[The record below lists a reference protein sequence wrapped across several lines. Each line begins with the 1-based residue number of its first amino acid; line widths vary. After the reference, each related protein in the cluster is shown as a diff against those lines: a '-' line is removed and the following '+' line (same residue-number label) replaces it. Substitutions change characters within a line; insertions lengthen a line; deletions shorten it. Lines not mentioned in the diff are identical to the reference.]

1 MAETLYQNRR
11 EHIQK
16 TAQSLFRQKGYS
28 ATSMRNLASEVGI
41 EPASI
46 YSHIK
51 GKEEI
56 LQSICFDMA
65 KAFFDAQRYAIEENL
80 SAKEKLEKAI
90 VAHIEI
96 ITSNIDA
103 AAVFFHDWRH
113 LSEPALKEFK
123 KLRHDYENIFRK
135 IINKGM
141 EEGVFRMVDV
151 NFTVLTIFSA
161 MNWTYDWYK
170 PESGMKAEEIGKQI
184 SNILLNGLNR

>member
-1 MAETLYQNRR
+1 MAETLYQNRK

-56 LQSICFDMA
+56 LHSICFGMA
-65 KAFFDAQRYAIEENL
+65 ETFFAKQNHIAQENI

-123 KLRHDYENIFRK
+123 KLRHDYENIFRN
-135 IINKGM
+135 IINKGI
-141 EEGVFRMVDV
+141 EERVFRTVDV

-170 PESGMKAEEIGKQI
+170 PESGMKAEEIGKQL

>member
-1 MAETLYQNRR
+1 MAEILYQNRK

-56 LQSICFDMA
+56 LQSICFQMA
-65 KAFFDAQRYAIEENL
+65 EAFFAKQNQILQENL
-80 SAKEKLEKAI
+80 SAKEILEKAI

-113 LSEPALKEFK
+113 LSEPKLKEFK
-123 KLRHDYENIFRK
+123 KLRHDYESIFRN
-135 IINKGM
+135 IINKGIA
-141 EEGVFRMVDV
+141 EGVFRTVDV

-184 SNILLNGLNR
+184 SNILISGLKN